1 MEDKVI
7 IAGSGGQGVL
17 LLGRL
22 IATTGMLSGFN
33 VTWFPSYGAE
43 MRGGTANCSV
53 VVSSEIV
60 GSPVISRPD
69 TLIVMNC
76 PSFLK
81 FSPRLQEGGLIIM
94 DSSLVGP
101 EKCRAQDVSLN
112 GVRTIEVPASEIASE
127 LGSVRFANMVLFG
140 AYIKARELSGLDTA
154 EEALKRTLPER
165 HHSKLPFNIEA
176 IKRGWEFVRTN

>member
-1 MEDKVI
+1 MEDTVLI
-7 IAGSGGQGVL
+7 GGSGGQGIL

-22 IATTGMLSGFN
+22 IATVGMLSGLN

-43 MRGGTANCSV
+43 MRGGTANCTV
-53 VVSSEIV
+53 VISSEMV
-60 GSPVISRPD
+60 GSPVVSTPQ

-81 FSPRLQEGGLIIM
+81 FSPRLHKGGLLIM

-101 EKCRAQDVSLN
+101 DKCGGPDIEDTLN
-112 GVRTIEVPASEIASE
+112 GCKTVGVPGSEIASE

-140 AYIKARELSGLDTA
+140 AYLKARGLADLSIA
-154 EEALKRTLPER
+154 EEALKKTLPER
-165 HHSKLPFNIEA
+165 HHDKLPFNIEA
-176 IKRGWEFVRTN
+176 IKRGWDLV

>member
-1 MEDKVI
+1 MEDSVI

-22 IATTGMLSGFN
+22 IATTGMLSGLN

-53 VVSSEIV
+53 VVSSEMI
-60 GSPVISRPD
+60 GSPVISRPK

-81 FSPRLQEGGLIIM
+81 FVPRVSEGGMIVM
-94 DSSLVGP
+94 DSTLVGP
-101 EKCRAQDVSLN
+101 EVCGADALDLGGLK
-112 GVRTIEVPASEIASE
+112 TIEVPASEIASQV
-127 LGSVRFANMVLFG
+127 GSVRFANMVLFG
-140 AYIKARELSGLDTA
+140 AYLKVSGLGDLEIA
-154 EEALKRTLPER
+154 EEALRKSLPER
-165 HHSKLPFNIEA
+165 HHNKLPFNIEA
-176 IKRGWEFVRTN
+176 IKRGWAVVS